1 MTSALRIVV
10 TVLLAVMVVG
20 CGLSK
25 EQIGEIVKTSMQEK
39 FESDPQFKDW
49 HLTVTGVQVLSKGG
63 NQYQGI
69 AKITHEGTPHDVPV
83 EITADGI
90 NVIWQVAPGAFTFV
104 FQKEM
109 QKLQNTFR

>member
-1 MTSALRIVV
+1 MTSSLRLVLM
-10 TVLLAVMVVG
+10 VLLVVIVSG

-25 EQIGEIVKTSMQEK
+25 DQIGETVKTSMQEK
-39 FESDPQFKDW
+39 FDSDPQFKDW

-69 AKITHEGTPHDVPV
+69 AKITYESTSHDVSV
-83 EITADGI
+83 EITADGK
-90 NVIWQVAPGAFTFV
+90 NVMWQTAPGAFTFV

-109 QKLQNTFR
+109 EKLQNIFR